1 MVSRVLL
8 SEIAGITS
16 EKRNDALNYAF
27 CLFIEVDSFS
37 SDVCVYY
44 GFIEESFHHVKKL
57 AALVGL

>member
-8 SEIAGITS
+8 SELAGNTS
-16 EKRNDALNYAF
+16 DKRNGALTNAF
-27 CLFIEVDSFS
+27 CLFIEDEPVS
-37 SDVCVYY
+37 SDACVYF